1 MNLNEKEVMHW
12 HRLPRKVVEPSSLE
26 VFKNH
31 GDVALRDMV
40 NGHGVDEL
48 GLDLMFLEVFSN
60 LNDSMVLC
68 FYAPIP
74 DTQTAGAVS
83 TAATH
88 SPFLASFSLFLSAK
102 STLGMSGGSHRSF
115 DYLLQARAG
124 SKQADFYMPTSL
136 NMTHSGKGLL
146 HHGGPKVPVDFGMS

>member
-74 DTQTAGAVS
+74 DTQTAGVVS
-83 TAATH
+83 TEI
-88 SPFLASFSLFLSAK
+88 
-102 STLGMSGGSHRSF
+102 G
-115 DYLLQARAG
+115 RA
-124 SKQADFYMPTSL
+124 
-136 NMTHSGKGLL
+136 H
-146 HHGGPKVPVDFGMS
+146 V